1 MAENV
6 PFTKKDELQ
15 DEETARVERRV
26 VDTAARIFRLESEVS
41 ALKARLDELR
51 PLLGLIEFVESIK
64 AHFANFRLK

>member
-41 ALKARLDELR
+41 ALKARLSELQ

-64 AHFANFRLK
+64 AQFANFRLK